1 MEVFMDTFKQKFGAV
16 LSWLTERIIVRGDRK
31 KINKTALAS
40 GSNVSQNNGIKGF
53 NGIQKFRKMK
63 ITQKLI
69 LLISLMTVVNV
80 LAGGYM
86 LLLNQSVSSKI
97 NSYNDMLHT
106 KQQYQNM
113 SFSMYTALLSMFLAA
128 ETTGAD
134 KNKAVEAMNKSFES
148 VQKDMTSL
156 KGSFEQL
163 DQQYP
168 PANNETTTFSSG
180 LNKYTIGFGMLQDSK
195 DQLVQP
201 QSNDTSDSY
210 GQIKKVL
217 LKLSILQTYSYNISS
232 ANEGLTKRFADL
244 TINKENS
251 MNSGMSNTSKFIMLN
266 VIVLAIIPFGLIF
279 QFIRSIKRGMREIL
293 RRIEAYKDN
302 DFTFNNELKR
312 LDEFGQIDM
321 MLSEMGTK
329 LRDTIRSTVDVS
341 HQVLSISSKMDSLIT
356 ENKAASEQVNE
367 YISSGEVKIASQHK
381 NAASISAVTE
391 QVSASSQEIA
401 ASSDHINA
409 DMIRMKQSSQSGMQ
423 RMDEVVAAVEEA
435 KDGFTELSQTVEVIQ
450 DRYKQISKF
459 LTGIQEITSETNLLA
474 LNASI
479 EAARAGDAGRGFA
492 VVAGEIRKLSG
503 QTDKLAKDITSALK
517 QVQDDM
523 NVVNTRFKAFETIL
537 DKSKEI
543 SNHSSITFSELQ
555 SQSQQLSVQMNEI
568 SLVIN
573 EISSGMSHIVE
584 SVETLATSSSEVNDA
599 MSEMKLVSKVQFTVS
614 DQLIELASV
623 LKEASENLKEQS
635 SSFTV

>member
-1 MEVFMDTFKQKFGAV
+1 
-16 LSWLTERIIVRGDRK
+16 
-31 KINKTALAS
+31 
-40 GSNVSQNNGIKGF
+40 
-53 NGIQKFRKMK
+53 
-63 ITQKLI
+63 
-69 LLISLMTVVNV
+69 
-80 LAGGYM
+80 
-86 LLLNQSVSSKI
+86 
-97 NSYNDMLHT
+97 
-106 KQQYQNM
+106 
-113 SFSMYTALLSMFLAA
+113 
-128 ETTGAD
+128 
-134 KNKAVEAMNKSFES
+134 
-148 VQKDMTSL
+148 
-156 KGSFEQL
+156 
-163 DQQYP
+163 
-168 PANNETTTFSSG
+168 
-180 LNKYTIGFGMLQDSK
+180 
-195 DQLVQP
+195 
-201 QSNDTSDSY
+201 
-210 GQIKKVL
+210 
-217 LKLSILQTYSYNISS
+217 
-232 ANEGLTKRFADL
+232 
-244 TINKENS
+244 
-251 MNSGMSNTSKFIMLN
+251 
-266 VIVLAIIPFGLIF
+266 
-279 QFIRSIKRGMREIL
+279 
-293 RRIEAYKDN
+293 
-302 DFTFNNELKR
+302 
-312 LDEFGQIDM
+312 
-321 MLSEMGTK
+321 
-329 LRDTIRSTVDVS
+329 
-341 HQVLSISSKMDSLIT
+341 
-356 ENKAASEQVNE
+356 
-367 YISSGEVKIASQHK
+367 VKIASQHK

>member
-1 MEVFMDTFKQKFGAV
+1 MSTLKQKLGAV
-16 LSWLTERIIVRGDRK
+16 LSRLTEKIVVGGAWK
-31 KINKTALAS
+31 KMQKTAQAS
-40 GSNVSQNNGIKGF
+40 GSNVSQKNGSKGF
-53 NGIQKFRKMK
+53 YGIQKIRKMK

-69 LLISLMTVVNV
+69 VLISLMTIVNV

-128 ETTGAD
+128 ETSGAD
-134 KNKAVEAMNKSFES
+134 KDKAVAAMNKSFES
-148 VQKDMTSL
+148 VQKDMTLL
-156 KGSFEQL
+156 KGSFEQF
-163 DQQYP
+163 DKQYP
-168 PANNETTTFSSG
+168 PANNATTTFSSE

-195 DQLVQP
+195 DQLLQP

-217 LKLSILQTYSYNISS
+217 LKLNILQTYSYNISS
-232 ANEGLTKRFADL
+232 ANEGLTKRFSDL
-244 TINKENS
+244 TANKENS
-251 MNSGMSNTSKFIMLN
+251 MNAGMSNTSKFILLN

-279 QFIRSIKRGMREIL
+279 QFIRSIKSGMKEIL

-321 MLSEMGTK
+321 MLSDMGTK
-329 LRDTIRSTVDVS
+329 LRDTIRSTVSVS
-341 HQVLSISSKMDSLIT
+341 HQVLSISSKMESLIT
-356 ENKAASEQVNE
+356 ENKVASEQVNE

-381 NAASISAVTE
+381 NTASISAVTE

-409 DMIRMKQSSQSGMQ
+409 DMLHMKQSSQSGKQ
-423 RMDEVVAAVEEA
+423 KMDEVVAAVEEA

-450 DRYKQISKF
+450 VRYKQISKF

-503 QTDKLAKDITSALK
+503 QTEKLAKDITGALK
-517 QVQDDM
+517 QVQEDM
-523 NVVNTRFKAFETIL
+523 NVVNIRFKAFETIL

-543 SNHSSITFSELQ
+543 SNQSSITFSELQ
-555 SQSQQLSVQMNEI
+555 SQSQQLSVQMNEV

-573 EISSGMSHIVE
+573 EISRGMSHIVE
-584 SVETLATSSSEVNDA
+584 SVDTLSIASSEVNDA
-599 MSEMKLVSKVQFTVS
+599 MSEMKLVSEVQFTVS